1 VLPSTNDPENLSALS
16 HDLFDKCEQL
26 KQNLLSL
33 ANDQAS
39 IWLYRQELLDHYA
52 QLILFDLDYALE
64 KKIEH
69 DLWTIVFKNEMNFK
83 QEQLKVHYQHPTKRT
98 EIQNSLQTVYE
109 YARGYYLK
117 LLQVRSVRT
126 HCR

>member
-1 VLPSTNDPENLSALS
+1 MLPSTNDPENLSAQS

-39 IWLYRQELLDHYA
+39 IWLYRQELLDQYA

-69 DLWTIVFKNEMNFK
+69 DLWTIVFKNEMNFQ
-83 QEQLKVHYQHPTKRT
+83 QEQLKVHYQHPSKRA

-117 LLQVRSVRT
+117 LLQVR
-126 HCR
+126 